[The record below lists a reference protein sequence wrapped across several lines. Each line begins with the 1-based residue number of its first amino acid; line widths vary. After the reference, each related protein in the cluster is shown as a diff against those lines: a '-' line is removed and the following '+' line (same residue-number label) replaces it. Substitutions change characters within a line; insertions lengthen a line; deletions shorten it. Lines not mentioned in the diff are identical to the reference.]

1 MLKKHQINIP
11 ESKLVSADEVL
22 EAAEAIGFPVVLK
35 AVVPEILHKSDMS
48 GVILNLKNV
57 SELKDALSKMSG
69 LSDTFLV
76 EEMITECVAEFILGM
91 TDDKQFG
98 LSLTL
103 GAGGIFTELLKDSVV
118 LMMPLSKKHVKESIS
133 KLRANK
139 LLKGWRGQPEGDSE
153 ELVETVMSFEKFI
166 KSNIENLTGCEINPL
181 IVRPSGKG
189 VVVADALIMMKE
201 K

>member
-1 MLKKHQINIP
+1 M
-11 ESKLVSADEVL
+11 
-22 EAAEAIGFPVVLK
+22 
-35 AVVPEILHKSDMS
+35 
-48 GVILNLKNV
+48 
-57 SELKDALSKMSG
+57 
-69 LSDTFLV
+69 
-76 EEMITECVAEFILGM
+76 AEFILGM

-118 LMMPLSKKHVKESIS
+118 LMIPLSKKHVKESIS
-133 KLRANK
+133 KLRSNK

-166 KSNIENLTGCEINPL
+166 KSNIENLVEFEINPL
-181 IVRPSGKG
+181 IVCPSGKG
-189 VVVADALIMMKE
+189 VFAVDALIIMRE

>member
-1 MLKKHQINIP
+1 
-11 ESKLVSADEVL
+11 
-22 EAAEAIGFPVVLK
+22 
-35 AVVPEILHKSDMS
+35 
-48 GVILNLKNV
+48 
-57 SELKDALSKMSG
+57 MSG

-76 EEMITECVAEFILGM
+76 EEMITECVVELILGM

-139 LLKGWRGQPEGDSE
+139 LLNGWRGQPKGDSE

-166 KSNIENLTGCEINPL
+166 KNNIKNLAGCEINPL

-189 VVVADALIMMKE
+189 GISGCAHHDERKIMSDSPFVLNQVGPVLEITLSKGKANAISAEDSRKINRMWE
-201 K
+201 RFRERS